1 MPANFVLLEK
11 IVVGAA
17 GASGVTF
24 SGIPQTGYTD
34 LVVKMSCRFDLPYDQ
49 ANLNIRFNS
58 DSGANYSTRRLKGTG
73 AITFSDSSSAATT
86 MIFQYGAGDTLTA
99 NTFSNGDLYIPNYT
113 SSNYK
118 SVSGDI
124 VIESNSATNYVN
136 YLALQAGL
144 WSNTAAITSITIG
157 CDGNWKQY
165 STFYLY
171 GVAKLGT
178 TPAIV
183 PYATGGDTIMTD
195 GTYWYHAFK
204 SSGTFTPAKGLSC
217 DVMVIAGGGGG
228 GTSLSPGAGAGGFR
242 VLTSQ
247 SLASGTGYT
256 ATIGGGGAAITKGT
270 NSSFAG
276 TGLTTITSTG
286 GGKSG
291 NYNSTS
297 SGTGGSG
304 GGGLYNSNPSGAQT
318 GNEGGYSPVEGF
330 AGGAGTAGGGN
341 YASGGG
347 GGAGAVGSAS
357 VGAVG
362 GNGGVGT
369 SAYSSWGS
377 ATETGQ
383 NVSSTYY
390 YAGGGGGGNEDNG
403 TNYGTGGYGGG
414 GRGGNNLGAAAV
426 SGTANT
432 GGGAGGSSNAT
443 AATGGSGLVIVRYAV

>member
-178 TPAIV
+178 TPAIS

-195 GTYWYHAFK
+195 GTYWYHTFI
-204 SSGTFTPAKGLSC
+204 SSGTFTPAKALTA
-217 DVMVIAGGGGG
+217 DYLVVAGGGGG
-228 GTSLSPGAGAGGFR
+228 GGGAGGGGGSGGYK
-242 VLTSQ
+242 TSIGGSAL
-247 SLASGTGYT
+247 SLSTTGYT
-256 ATIGGGGAAITKGT
+256 VTIGAGGTSTSSTTGT
-270 NSSFAG
+270 NGSNSVFS
-276 TGLTTITSTG
+276 TITSTG
-286 GGKSG
+286 GGG
-291 NYNSTS
+291 GGTYGVAGS
-297 SGTGGSG
+297 SGGSG
-304 GGGLYNSNPSGAQT
+304 GGGGTPSA
-318 GNEGGYSPVEGF
+318 
-330 AGGAGTAGGGN
+330 AGGAASPSGQGNAGGSGSTPIN
-341 YASGGG
+341 GAGGG
-347 GGAGAVGSAS
+347 GGGSAVGANATASA
-357 VGAVG
+357 G
-362 GNGGVGT
+362 GNGGAGIANSITGT
-369 SAYSSWGS
+369 SV
-377 ATETGQ
+377 T
-383 NVSSTYY
+383 
-390 YAGGGGGGNEDNG
+390 YAGGGGGSNSGSGNPG
-403 TNYGTGGYGGG
+403 GTGGAGGG
-414 GRGGNNLGAAAV
+414 GNGGTRSLNNATAA
-426 SGTANT
+426 TANT
-432 GGGAGGSSNAT
+432 GGGGGGGEGNIGYPGGA
-443 AATGGSGLVIVRYAV
+443 GGSGLVIVRYAV